1 MRVISGI
8 ARGHKLISLEGDLTR
23 PTTDRVK
30 EAMFSIIQMN
40 IAGSVVLDM
49 FAGSGALGI
58 EALSRGAVWCDF
70 VENNKQASEVIQKNI
85 EKTRLKDIFALHNSN
100 AQSFAERCNKKYDVV
115 FLDPPYNKGLC
126 EEAMSLLKEYDLL
139 NDGAIIVCEASVEEI
154 INSTYPEKKQA
165 KYGNTKLVIFEN
177 R

>member
-1 MRVISGI
+1 VISGI

-40 IAGSVVLDM
+40 IAGSIVLDM

-70 VENNKQASEVIQKNI
+70 VENNKQASDVIQKNI
-85 EKTRLKDIFALHNSN
+85 EKTKLMDFSALHNST
-100 AQSFAERCNKKYDVV
+100 AHSFAERCNKKYDVV

-139 NDGAIIVCEASVEEI
+139 NEGAIIVCEANSNEVI
-154 INSTYPEKKQA
+154 TSTYPEKKQA

>member
-1 MRVISGI
+1 MRVISGK

-40 IAGSVVLDM
+40 IANSVVLDM

-70 VENNKQASEVIQKNI
+70 VESNKQALDVIQKNL
-85 EKTRLKDIFALHNSN
+85 EKTGLKEISALHNIT
-100 AQSFAERCNKKYDVV
+100 AHSFAERCNKKYDVV
-115 FLDPPYNKGLC
+115 LLDPPYSKGLC
-126 EEAMSLLKEYDLL
+126 EEAMLLFKEYDLL
-139 NDGAIIVCEASVEEI
+139 NDGAIIVCEIGANEVI
-154 INSTYPEKKQA
+154 TSTYPEKKQA

>member
-1 MRVISGI
+1 VISGK
-8 ARGHKLISLEGDLTR
+8 ARGNKLISLEGDLTR

-40 IAGSVVLDM
+40 IDGSVVLDL

-70 VENNKQASEVIQKNI
+70 VEKNKQALDVIQKNI
-85 EKTRLKDIFALHNSN
+85 EKTKLIDISMLHNVT
-100 AQSFAERCNKKYDVV
+100 AHSFLEKCSKKYDVV
-115 FLDPPYNKGLC
+115 FLDPPYNNGLC
-126 EEAMSLLKEYDLL
+126 EQAMELLRKYNLL
-139 NDGAIIVCEASVEEI
+139 NPNAIIVCEVSSKEAI
-154 INSTYPEKKQA
+154 TSTYTEKKQV

>member
-1 MRVISGI
+1 MISGI

-40 IAGSVVLDM
+40 IAGSIVLDM

-70 VENNKQASEVIQKNI
+70 VENNKQAVDVIQANI
-85 EKTRLKDIFALHNSN
+85 EKTKLMDFSNLYNST
-100 AQSFAERCNKKYDVV
+100 AHSFAERCNKKYDVV

-139 NDGAIIVCEASVEEI
+139 NDGAIIVCEANSNEAI
-154 INSTYPEKKQA
+154 TSTYPEKKQA